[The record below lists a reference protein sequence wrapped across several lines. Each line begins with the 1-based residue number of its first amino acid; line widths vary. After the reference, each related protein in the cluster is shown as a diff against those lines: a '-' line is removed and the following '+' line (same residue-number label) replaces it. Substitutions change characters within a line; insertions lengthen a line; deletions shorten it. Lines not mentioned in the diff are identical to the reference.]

1 MAYIQK
7 PGRGNSPKT
16 GNGLPS
22 ALKQID
28 PEVATKAS
36 AKIHKELNVDPMGKA
51 NQFQAEYDD
60 KTGFKGKATNIENIM
75 SGDNINR
82 VQGGKTIATISKN
95 DKVGAKKFMVE
106 TEKMV
111 ADQGFRRN
119 KTAQYLNK
127 RKESADINYKK

>member
-1 MAYIQK
+1 MAYIQN

-36 AKIHKELNVDPMGKA
+36 TKIHKELNMDPMAKGK
-51 NQFQAEYDD
+51 QFQAEYDD

-82 VQGGKTIATISKN
+82 VQAGKTIATISKN
-95 DKVGAKKFMVE
+95 DKVGAKKFMAE

-111 ADQGFRRN
+111 ADQGFRRE
-119 KTAQYLNK
+119 KAAGYLNK
-127 RKESADINYKK
+127 RKASADINYKK